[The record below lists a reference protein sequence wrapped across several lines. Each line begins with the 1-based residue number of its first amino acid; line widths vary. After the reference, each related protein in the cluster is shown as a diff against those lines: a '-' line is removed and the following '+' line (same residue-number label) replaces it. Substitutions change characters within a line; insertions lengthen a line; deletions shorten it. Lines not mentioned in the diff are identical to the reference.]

1 MTRTRWDI
9 FALALFSGVLSGLQV
24 GKAPPA
30 LPMMRVD
37 LGLDLVTA
45 GWVTSIYYGV
55 GALCGVVAG
64 LAADTLG
71 PRRLLFAGMVCM
83 GFGSLLGAYAGDGT
97 SLLLTRFLEGLG
109 FVAVTVTAPKIIA
122 AAASPADRNLVFGI
136 WGTYMPIGMAMSLL
150 IAPILLTAWGWQG
163 LWLAN
168 AGLIGLFALVCAW
181 GLRPRRWPADFAAG
195 AFDWSAVIATVRR
208 PGPWLFGLCFGIYTL
223 QWIAIMSWLPT
234 FLMETQGLSIGGAS
248 AYTALIVFMNVLGNL
263 AAAWLMRRGAARW
276 VLVMTAFLFMAAT
289 GAVIFASFTPDW
301 LKIPLAM
308 IFSGVGGLLPASALA
323 GAVAHAPTRRQI
335 AMSGGFVVQ
344 GAACGSLFGPPLMAA
359 IVGAFGDW
367 HAAWWTMFVWP
378 TIGLMLIWKLRAADR
393 SIEAS
398 A

>member
-55 GALCGVVAG
+55 GALCGVAAG

-168 AGLIGLFALVCAW
+168 AGLIGLFALPEVFNFYATREKPHEQSNLA
-181 GLRPRRWPADFAAG
+181 GKHASFADYRRNLKTIIRG
-195 AFDWSAVIATVRR
+195 S
-208 PGPWLFGLCFGIYTL
+208 L
-223 QWIAIMSWLPT
+223 
-234 FLMETQGLSIGGAS
+234 IG
-248 AYTALIVFMNVLGNL
+248 VVLG
-263 AAAWLMRRGAARW
+263 A
-276 VLVMTAFLFMAAT
+276 
-289 GAVIFASFTPDW
+289 
-301 LKIPLAM
+301 IPG
-308 IFSGVGGLLPASALA
+308 IDRKS
-323 GAVAHAPTRRQI
+323 
-335 AMSGGFVVQ
+335 VV
-344 GAACGSLFGPPLMAA
+344 
-359 IVGAFGDW
+359 
-367 HAAWWTMFVWP
+367 
-378 TIGLMLIWKLRAADR
+378 
-393 SIEAS
+393 
-398 A
+398 